1 MDTVNERIFNFWVY
15 GQNGIRMRP
24 VCKTLKQHFYKPPF
38 LPSTFNEISSCVF
51 HGQVSQSLV
60 TLLSALTLA
69 FYRTFNPYEKKC
81 ELQENKL
88 VLFSCYFPNNIA
100 GLVTINLSW
109 ILQRIYLS
117 KTVNKNES
125 LRKGKINKFLQTT
138 FIIVRQYVSRKKQYN
153 YN

>member
-1 MDTVNERIFNFWVY
+1 
-15 GQNGIRMRP
+15 MRP

-38 LPSTFNEISSCVF
+38 LPSMFNEISSCVF

-88 VLFSCYFPNNIA
+88 VLFSCYFSNNIA
-100 GLVTINLSW
+100 GLEAINLS
-109 ILQRIYLS
+109 
-117 KTVNKNES
+117 
-125 LRKGKINKFLQTT
+125 
-138 FIIVRQYVSRKKQYN
+138 
-153 YN
+153 